1 MLNELSLS
9 QLKYISENLDNCSR
23 LIKSAT
29 QSRIERDIDSGNSA
43 LVIKRDTQKSSP
55 SDYYK
60 LRYLTSELCLFYD
73 GKRYYVCFSGL
84 NLTELQD
91 FFNYLKK
98 NYYCSEYEFNQIM
111 FDKFGVFSL
120 PLIPSGFEYYVNM
133 FTKFCKYFLDYK
145 LCDYEVLF

>member
-1 MLNELSLS
+1 MLNELSIS

-43 LVIKRDTQKSSP
+43 LVIKRDTQKFSP

-60 LRYLTSELCLFYD
+60 LRYLTSEITLFYD
-73 GKRYYVCFSGL
+73 GKKYYICFTGVKL
-84 NLTELQD
+84 VELQS
-91 FFNYLKK
+91 FFQYLEKNYL
-98 NYYCSEYEFNQIM
+98 CSEYNFNQIV

-120 PLIPSGFEYYVNM
+120 PLIPSGFEYYVMM
-133 FTKFCKYFLDYK
+133 FTKYCNFFLQYKLLDYQ
-145 LCDYEVLF
+145 VLF